1 MAQFDVY
8 RNTNPAT
15 KSSIPY
21 LLDVQTDLLD
31 MLKTRVVV
39 PLEECSQLAV
49 AQRLTPSF
57 QIESVKVMMSTP
69 ELAGIHTRSLGE
81 YVCSVAE
88 HRQDIMAAL
97 DMLFSGI

>member
-15 KSSIPY
+15 CTEIPY

-31 MLKTRVVV
+31 LLKTRVVV
-39 PLEECSQLAV
+39 PLEECSQFA
-49 AQRLTPSF
+49 AQRLTPTF
-57 QIESVKVMMSTP
+57 RIEGVTVMMSTP
-69 ELAGIHTRSLGE
+69 ELAGIHARSLGE
-81 YVCSVAE
+81 YVCSLAGQ
-88 HRQDIMAAL
+88 RQEIMAAL

>member
-15 KSSIPY
+15 CSAIPY
-21 LLDVQTDLLD
+21 LLDVQTGLLEL
-31 MLKTRVVV
+31 LKTRVVV
-39 PLEECSQLAV
+39 PLEECSQFAA
-49 AQRLTPSF
+49 AQRLTPTF
-57 QIESVKVMMSTP
+57 CIEGTSVMMSTP

-81 YVCSVAE
+81 YVCSLAE